1 MKNEYRIDTENKIIT
16 ETWGKK
22 ASLDDYLLLKKAELS
37 DPLYNP
43 NFDVINDLREVDI
56 KYNEDALNQIIKFF
70 LDNIDKIGKR
80 KSALITKNPNQV
92 AGTMMFKI
100 KSKSLPINV
109 KVFSTPEAA
118 LNWILGDRN
127 N

>member
-1 MKNEYRIDTENKIIT
+1 MKNKYRIDTENKIIT
-16 ETWGKK
+16 ETWDKK

-56 KYNEDALNQIIKFF
+56 KYNEDELNQIIKFF

-80 KSALITKNPNQV
+80 KSALITKNPEQV
-92 AGTMMFKI
+92 AGSVMFGI

-109 KVFSTPEAA
+109 RVFSTPEAA
-118 LNWILGDRN
+118 LKWISEKKKK
-127 N
+127 